1 MYEFYRLSG
10 IYIPTRYKDEQ
21 FYKNIKSNLTREAKQ
36 YQNSPV
42 VVLKFYLE
50 NPTFLIIPRFFPVEQ
65 YTDDFYIKDVYSQG
79 EDIIINSNI
88 TLRDELQETVV
99 DWFSKHDKGIVQAA
113 PGSGKTV
120 VTIKMISQKR
130 KKTFILVH
138 RDSLVDQW
146 KERLLQYTDL
156 NEKDIIKLTTAKFF
170 KNVEAPIII
179 STNQT
184 FSSIVNKYGSARVVD
199 TMKNAN
205 IGIFIGDEVHT
216 TVGAPTF
223 SQCSIHVPSRYVYGL
238 SATPYRYDGNSDVIN
253 YHLGEVFVPEGKA
266 STMGAKVTVILMS
279 FGVIKGRERYINWGG
294 YFQRARYLNMLKK
307 SKVLIDLSLSLISK
321 FEKDQ
326 RQIIF
331 VNERIKF
338 IETLYSMIPSTDKS
352 KFIGSEKNEVLNKQI
367 TFATPGKVRD
377 GVDCPQKDCVILT
390 SPITN
395 IEQMCGRIVRIKEG
409 KSQPIVIDIV
419 DTDTTRISGSLF
431 KRLDYYES
439 QGWDVQF
446 LCFDENPLSSVK
458 FRTIDKVEAFNI
470 IKNKEGDV

>member
-1 MYEFYRLSG
+1 MNEFYRLSG
-10 IYIPTRYKDEQ
+10 IFIPTKYKDEQ

-36 YQNSPV
+36 YQNSPIV
-42 VVLKFYLE
+42 ILKFYLE
-50 NPTFLIIPRFFPVEQ
+50 NPTFLIIPRFFPIEQ
-65 YTDDFYIKDVYSQG
+65 YTRDFTVKDVYGNGQ
-79 EDIIINSNI
+79 DIDINCNI
-88 TLRDELQETVV
+88 TLRDELQESTVF
-99 DWFSKHDKGIVQAA
+99 WFANFKRGIVQAA

-120 VTIKMISQKR
+120 VAIKMIAEKR

-156 NEKDIIKLTTAKFF
+156 DETEIVKLTTAKFF

-184 FSSIVNKYGSARVVD
+184 FASIINKYGSAKVVD

-223 SQCSIHVPSRYVYGL
+223 SQCSIHVPAKYVYGL
-238 SATPYRYDGNSDVIN
+238 SATPYRYDGNSDIIE
-253 YHLGEVFVPEGKA
+253 YHLGPVFTPSGKA

-294 YFQRARYLNMLKK
+294 YFQRARYLNMLKN
-307 SKVLIDLSLSLISK
+307 SKVLIDLSLSLISR

-338 IETLYSMIPSTDKS
+338 IETLYSMISSTDKS

-377 GVDCPQKDCVILT
+377 GVDCPQKDCIILT

-419 DTDTTRISGSLF
+419 DIDTTRISGSLF
-431 KRLDYYES
+431 KRLDYYEARK
-439 QGWDVQF
+439 WDVQF
-446 LCFDENPLSSVK
+446 LHFDPLSSVK
-458 FRTIDKVEAFNI
+458 FRTIDKGEAFNI